1 MLSSHIQMMNRLFC
15 ISFQLMVSTLLPAQ
29 THVRIHYK
37 NGTHVDIPVETIDSL
52 TFVEGTVDSAG
63 VGRAEL
69 TGEWL
74 WGSVEQGYYEVLT
87 FGEDRT
93 YTGYDNYFT
102 YGFDTWT
109 YGFYSQYG
117 TMLTMWSNGY
127 GYQRRYNWFVTAL
140 SENALEV
147 MTKMGPFTYYRLQPE
162 MVRLKVGGEPLSC
175 CEGDSFVFADGV
187 MVTIQEN
194 KLVGLFAGVT
204 YIQKHIAASNRIVS
218 YKVVVE

>member
-1 MLSSHIQMMNRLFC
+1 MRQLVFILCVLLSIG
-15 ISFQLMVSTLLPAQ
+15 TLAQ
-29 THVRIHYK
+29 SHVRVHYK
-37 NGTHVDIPVETIDSL
+37 NGSRADIPIETIDSL
-52 TFVEGTVDSAG
+52 TFVEGTVDS
-63 VGRAEL
+63 VGIGRGEL
-69 TGEWL
+69 TGSWV
-74 WGSVEQGYYEVLT
+74 WGNVEQGYYEVLT

-175 CEGDSFVFADGV
+175 GEGDSFVFADGV
-187 MVTIQEN
+187 IAAIEDN
-194 KLVGLFAGVT
+194 KLTGVAKGTT
-204 YIQKHIAASNRIVS
+204 YIQKYDAATKKILS

>member
-1 MLSSHIQMMNRLFC
+1 MRQLVFILCVSLSIG
-15 ISFQLMVSTLLPAQ
+15 TLAQ
-29 THVRIHYK
+29 SHVRIHYK
-37 NGTHVDIPVETIDSL
+37 NGARVDIPIADVDSL
-52 TFVEGTVDSAG
+52 TFVDAEVDSAG

-74 WGSVEQGYYEVLT
+74 WGSVEQGYYELLT
-87 FGEDRT
+87 FNTDYT

-147 MTKMGPFTYYRLQPE
+147 MTKMGTFIYYKLQPE
-162 MVRLKVGGEPLSC
+162 TLRLKIDGEPLSC
-175 CEGDSFVFADGV
+175 DNGDSFVFADGV
-187 MVTIQEN
+187 IAAIEDN
-194 KLVGLFAGVT
+194 KLKGVAKGTT
-204 YIQKHIAASNRIVS
+204 YIQKYDAATKMVLS

>member
-1 MLSSHIQMMNRLFC
+1 MRQLVFILCVLLSIG
-15 ISFQLMVSTLLPAQ
+15 TLAQ
-29 THVRIHYK
+29 SHVRVHYK

-52 TFVEGTVDSAG
+52 TFVDAEVDSAG

-69 TGEWL
+69 AGEWL
-74 WGSVEQGYYEVLT
+74 WGSVEQGYYELLT
-87 FGEDRT
+87 FNTDYT

-140 SENALEV
+140 TENALEV

-175 CEGDSFVFADGV
+175 GEGDSFVFADGV
-187 MVTIQEN
+187 IAAIEDN
-194 KLVGLFAGVT
+194 KLKGVAKGTT
-204 YIQKHIAASNRIVS
+204 YIQKYDVATKKILS

>member
-1 MLSSHIQMMNRLFC
+1 MKKILLLLMLLDSVISLF
-15 ISFQLMVSTLLPAQ
+15 AQ
-29 THVRIHYK
+29 SHVRVHYK
-37 NGTHVDIPVETIDSL
+37 NGSRVDIPIADIDSL
-52 TFVEGTVDSAG
+52 TFVDAEVDSVG

-69 TGEWL
+69 TGSWV
-74 WGSVEQGYYEVLT
+74 WGNVEQGYYEVLT

-175 CEGDSFVFADGV
+175 GEGDSFVFADGV
-187 MVTIQEN
+187 IAAIEDN
-194 KLVGLFAGVT
+194 KLKGIAKGTT
-204 YIQKHIAASNRIVS
+204 YIQKYDAATKKILS

>member
-1 MLSSHIQMMNRLFC
+1 MRQLVFILCVLLSIG
-15 ISFQLMVSTLLPAQ
+15 TLAQ
-29 THVRIHYK
+29 SHVRVHYK
-37 NGTHVDIPVETIDSL
+37 NGSRADIPIETFDSL
-52 TFVEGTVDSAG
+52 TFVDAEVDSAG

-74 WGSVEQGYYEVLT
+74 WGSVEQGYYELLAFNT
-87 FGEDRT
+87 DYT

-175 CEGDSFVFADGV
+175 GEGDSFVFADGV
-187 MVTIQEN
+187 IAAIEDN
-194 KLVGLFAGVT
+194 KLKGIAKGTT
-204 YIQKHIAASNRIVS
+204 YIQKYDAATKKILS

>member
-1 MLSSHIQMMNRLFC
+1 MKKILLLLMLLDSVISLF
-15 ISFQLMVSTLLPAQ
+15 AQ
-29 THVRIHYK
+29 SHVRVHYK
-37 NGTHVDIPVETIDSL
+37 NGTRVDIPIETIDSL
-52 TFVEGTVDSAG
+52 TFVDAEVDSVG

-69 TGEWL
+69 TGSWV
-74 WGSVEQGYYEVLT
+74 WGNVEQGYYEVLT

-93 YTGYDNYFT
+93 YTGYDNYFA

-117 TMLTMWSNGY
+117 TMLTMWSNGF

-140 SENALEV
+140 AENALEV

-175 CEGDSFVFADGV
+175 GEGDSFVFADGV
-187 MVTIQEN
+187 IAAIEDN
-194 KLVGLFAGVT
+194 KLKGIAKGTT
-204 YIQKHIAASNRIVS
+204 YIQKYDATTKKILS

>member
-1 MLSSHIQMMNRLFC
+1 MKKILLLLMLLDSVISLFAQSHMR
-15 ISFQLMVSTLLPAQ
+15 V
-29 THVRIHYK
+29 HYK
-37 NGTHVDIPVETIDSL
+37 NGARVDIPIADVDSL
-52 TFVEGTVDSAG
+52 TFVDAEVDSAG

-69 TGEWL
+69 TGSWV
-74 WGSVEQGYYEVLT
+74 WGNVEQGYYEVLT
-87 FGEDRT
+87 FGKDRT

-147 MTKMGPFTYYRLQPE
+147 MTKMGPFIYYRLQPE
-162 MVRLKVGGEPLSC
+162 MVGLKVGGEPLSC
-175 CEGDSFVFADGV
+175 GEGDSFVFADGV
-187 MVTIQEN
+187 IAAIEDN
-194 KLVGLFAGVT
+194 KLKGIAKGTT
-204 YIQKHIAASNRIVS
+204 YIQKYDATTKKILS

>member
-1 MLSSHIQMMNRLFC
+1 MRQLVFILCVLLSIG
-15 ISFQLMVSTLLPAQ
+15 TLAQ
-29 THVRIHYK
+29 SHVRVHYK
-37 NGTHVDIPVETIDSL
+37 NGSHVDIPIADVDSL
-52 TFVEGTVDSAG
+52 TFVDAEVDSAV

-69 TGEWL
+69 AGSWV
-74 WGSVEQGYYEVLT
+74 WGNVEQGYYELLT
-87 FGEDRT
+87 FNTDYT

-175 CEGDSFVFADGV
+175 GEGDSFVFADGV
-187 MVTIQEN
+187 IAAIEDN
-194 KLVGLFAGVT
+194 KLKGIAKGTT
-204 YIQKHIAASNRIVS
+204 YIQKYDAATKMVLS